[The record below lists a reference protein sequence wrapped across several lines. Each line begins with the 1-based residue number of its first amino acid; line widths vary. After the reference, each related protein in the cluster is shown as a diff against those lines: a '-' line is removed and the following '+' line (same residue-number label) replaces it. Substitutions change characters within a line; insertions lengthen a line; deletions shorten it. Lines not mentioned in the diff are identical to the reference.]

1 MPIPAL
7 VALGLPL
14 AASIAQNVVQ
24 GINTRKARLYD
35 SPANQIKRYREAG
48 LPMAAASN
56 INGGG
61 GFTTQAS
68 IPDPTPSMQSNL
80 GASLK
85 RQIDRKQ
92 IDLLTQT
99 IKSAGAAADIA
110 SGEAKNKLNP
120 VGVYEPTNQGL
131 TMQQDIARQN
141 LANKQAEIVNKY
153 LPLEKGLGINQMQMN
168 LSKTAQDIKNAGA
181 QYNILVNEGA
191 IKKVLAE
198 FQPRM
203 TAAELNNLVLRNTGL
218 KSANDITNMSA
229 EIMRRTKEAQITV
242 ALNKA
247 IESNQQ
253 VQAQQLSLL
262 LQALQNQS
270 AQAYYRVKAR
280 YDESFRFFES
290 KAKDFLYLG
299 MFNQQNS
306 TYTPGSILN
315 LVK

>member
-1 MPIPAL
+1 MLPI
-7 VALGLPL
+7 
-14 AASIAQNVVQ
+14 AAEIAQNVVQ
-24 GINTRKARLYD
+24 GINTRKARMYD
-35 SPANQIKRYREAG
+35 SPSNQVKRYREAG
-48 LPMAAASN
+48 MPMAAASN

-68 IPDPTPSMQSNL
+68 IPDPSPSIQANL

-85 RQIDRKQ
+85 REIDRKQ
-92 IDLLTQT
+92 IELLKQT
-99 IKSAGAAADIA
+99 IRQASTAADLA
-110 SGEAKNKLNP
+110 AGEAKNKLNP
-120 VGVYEPTNQGL
+120 SGVFEPTNQG
-131 TMQQDIARQN
+131 TTIQQGLAAQS
-141 LANKQAEIVNKY
+141 LANKQAEIVNTY
-153 LPLEKGLGINQMQMN
+153 LPLEKGIGIKQLGMN
-168 LSKTAQDIKNAGA
+168 LDKTAQDIKNAGA
-181 QYNILVNEGA
+181 QYNILVSEGS
-191 IKKVLAE
+191 IKKILAE

-203 TAAELNNLVLRNTGL
+203 SAGELNNLVLRNTGL
-218 KSANDITNMSA
+218 KTANDIANMSA
-229 EIMRRTKEAQITV
+229 EIMRRTKEAQITI
-242 ALNKA
+242 AMNKA

-315 LVK
+315 FVK

>member
-1 MPIPAL
+1 MWPLLPIM
-7 VALGLPL
+7 LPI
-14 AASIAQNVVQ
+14 AAEIAQNVVQ
-24 GINTRKARLYD
+24 GINTRKARMYD

-48 LPMAAASN
+48 MPMAAASN

-68 IPDPTPSMQSNL
+68 IPDPSPSIQANL
-80 GASLK
+80 GAGLK
-85 RQIDRKQ
+85 REIDRKQ
-92 IDLLTQT
+92 IDLLREQ
-99 IKSAGAAADIA
+99 IRSAKAAADLA
-110 SGEAKNKLNP
+110 GGQSQNMLNP
-120 VGVYEPTNQGL
+120 QGVFAPTNQGL
-131 TMQQDIARQN
+131 TMQQEIGRQA
-141 LANKQAEIVNKY
+141 LANKQAEIVNTY
-153 LPLEKGLGINQMQMN
+153 MPSEKNLGLKQMGLN
-168 LSKTAQDIKNAGA
+168 LDKTAQDIKNAGA
-181 QYNILVNEGA
+181 QYNILVSEGS
-191 IKKVLAE
+191 IKKILAE

-203 TAAELNNLVLRNTGL
+203 SAGELNNLVLRNTGL
-218 KSANDITNMSA
+218 KTANDIANMSA

-242 ALNKA
+242 AINRA

-315 LVK
+315 LIK